1 MEAFLAVYQQYKSE
15 KSMMMEEKKSEKD
28 EEDDSDLDSDEPVIK
43 EMDVNNFGLEVVAEE
58 EDDGLI

>member
-1 MEAFLAVYQQYKSE
+1 
-15 KSMMMEEKKSEKD
+15 MMEEKKSEKD
-28 EEDDSDLDSDEPVIK
+28 EEDSDLDSDEPVIK